1 MRWSLL
7 FISEIIKALIKSC
20 DLFSSFV
27 GFLLS
32 MDTIK
37 RLIYDDPSAC
47 KRMTP
52 EKIYFYFLFYPHF
65 TLNILTVIKPTTG
78 HVTQMIDT

>member
-1 MRWSLL
+1 MNSSLVRWSLL
-7 FISEIIKALIKSC
+7 FILEIIKALIMSR

-32 MDTIK
+32 MDTFK
-37 RLIYDDPSAC
+37 RSIYDDLLGC

-52 EKIYFYFLFYPHF
+52 K
-65 TLNILTVIKPTTG
+65 
-78 HVTQMIDT
+78 MI